1 MKVSPDI
8 FNMRF
13 RAYFYKFIAKG
24 SRMRESIFKF
34 SIVTF
39 LLTLFV
45 YVLTLTYVSYV
56 GVKLT
61 YVAVPVIVISGLI
74 AYLTRPKEIINK
86 IKEL

>member
-1 MKVSPDI
+1 
-8 FNMRF
+8 
-13 RAYFYKFIAKG
+13 
-24 SRMRESIFKF
+24 MRESIFKF

-39 LLTLFV
+39 LLTMFV

>member
-1 MKVSPDI
+1 
-8 FNMRF
+8 
-13 RAYFYKFIAKG
+13 
-24 SRMRESIFKF
+24 MRESIFKF